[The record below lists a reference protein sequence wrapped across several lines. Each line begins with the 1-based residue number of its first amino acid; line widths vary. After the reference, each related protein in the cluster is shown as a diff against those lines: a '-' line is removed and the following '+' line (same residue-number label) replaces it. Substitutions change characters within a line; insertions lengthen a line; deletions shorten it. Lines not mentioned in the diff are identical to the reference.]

1 MDKVDLDDLEEQ
13 SFIAVR
19 AYARAL
25 NGRTA
30 NKIIHALRRAKA
42 VGVYGDAGHR
52 TRWDEFCHEWQEGPH
67 EPFRTAWEH
76 DLHPYLESHSSELTG
91 EDGLLLSAAAMW
103 EFDEA
108 QNHAELAKCPELI
121 QRSIMDALIKA
132 AMARDLSRFG
142 LR

>member
-1 MDKVDLDDLEEQ
+1 MELDDLQEQ
-13 SFIAVR
+13 AFKAVR

-52 TRWDEFCHEWQEGPH
+52 TRWDEFCYEWQEGPH
-67 EPFRTAWEH
+67 EPLRTAWEQ
-76 DLHPYLESHSSELTG
+76 DVYSYLESYSSKLMD
-91 EDGLLLSAAAMW
+91 EDRLLLSAAAMW

-108 QNHAELAKCPELI
+108 QNQRELGICPELI
-121 QRSIMDALIKA
+121 QRSIMDVLVKA

-142 LR
+142 SR